1 MKKDPVNAPR
11 FTKRNKSQLFAFFI
25 QAPIAIILAILLRSC
40 TPDEKNRVKAV
51 EIANETQL
59 LLDDYIIGQMTGLE
73 RTFHKPQKK
82 GLIEEADGS
91 DWERG
96 PQTSVVRDL
105 AGKFHMIYR
114 FVWSDPGVRDLHP
127 SIGDDK
133 AHWFRRTYAYAQ
145 SEDGIRWTKPVLG
158 LIDGPIDI
166 RRAPKEKWA
175 DGIFFEPT
183 GFSKQNNL
191 DCPIAVIQDLGNF
204 GGMADPKRRYLVNV
218 LYRDDTHNFA
228 PITDAG
234 LYFATDVPDI
244 LNDPDWRGR
253 LDSVWQGPKRGP
265 RGEATHVDGF
275 DTWENLWFVC
285 PQSRLGGGWQGRG
298 GRDIARYTSKDLINW
313 SAEQVAL
320 PIAGDESCR
329 TDDWIEYM
337 DMRAFLAGG
346 LWLGQLC
353 IFHGDRTS
361 PQYMMPDREN
371 VWRKG
376 TTELRLVLSRDAG
389 KSWQRVGGKQIWL
402 PHSKEKYGYD
412 RLVFPGSPVRVGDE
426 LWLYYNAYDGDHL
439 IWNRDGTLFDKQ
451 RPSRIGRV
459 ALATMRWDGYVS
471 LDASGET
478 GKLITKLLRFKGDKL
493 WVNLDASK
501 GALKVE
507 LQDENGQAIPGFA
520 LEDCQPVQENGINL
534 SVSWQKG
541 KLSKLAGR
549 AIRVRFEIENASL
562 FAFGFTN

>member
-1 MKKDPVNAPR
+1 MKKDPNKIHR
-11 FTKRNKSQLFAFFI
+11 FIQRNKRRLFVFFI
-25 QAPIAIILAILLRSC
+25 QEPIAIIFAILLWNC
-40 TPDEKNRVKAV
+40 TPDENKQIKAV

-59 LLDDYIIGQMTGLE
+59 LLDDHIIGQMTGLE

-82 GLIEEADGS
+82 GLIKEANGS

-105 AGKFHMIYR
+105 AGNFHMIYR
-114 FVWSDPGVRDLHP
+114 FSWSDPDVRDLHP

-145 SEDGIRWTKPVLG
+145 SDDGIRWTKPVLG
-158 LIDGPIDI
+158 LIDGPTDI
-166 RRAPKEKWA
+166 RRAPNEKWV
-175 DGIFFEPT
+175 DGIFFEPV
-183 GFSKQNNL
+183 GFSKHNNL
-191 DCPIAVIQDLGNF
+191 GCPIAVIQDLGNF
-204 GGMADPKRRYLVNV
+204 GGIADPKRRYLVNV

-228 PITDAG
+228 PVTDAG
-234 LYFATDVPDI
+234 LYFAADVPDI
-244 LNDPDWRGR
+244 LNDPDWRSR
-253 LDSVWQGPKRGP
+253 LEIIWQAPRRGP
-265 RGEATHVDGF
+265 RSETTRVSGF
-275 DTWENLWFVC
+275 DARANLWFECV
-285 PQSRLGGGWQGRG
+285 QSRLGGGWQGRG

-313 SAEQVAL
+313 SDEESVL
-320 PIAGDESCR
+320 PIADDELR
-329 TDDWIEYM
+329 QPDDWIEYM
-337 DMRAFLAGG
+337 DMQVFRAGG
-346 LWLGQLC
+346 VWLGQLV

-361 PQYMMPDREN
+361 PQYQMPDREN

-376 TTELRLVLSRDAG
+376 TNELRLVASRDAG

-402 PHSKEKYGYD
+402 PHSKKKYGYD
-412 RLVFPGSPVRVGDE
+412 RMVFPGSPVRVGNE

-451 RPSRIGRV
+451 RPGRTGRV

-471 LDASGET
+471 LDAGEET
-478 GKLITKLLRFKGDKL
+478 GQLITKLLRFIGDKL

-507 LQDENGQAIPGFA
+507 LQDKKGKVIPGFA
-520 LEDCQPVQENGINL
+520 LEDCLPVQENGINV

-549 AIRVRFEIENASL
+549 AIRVRFALENASL
-562 FAFGFTN
+562 FAFGFTY

>member
-1 MKKDPVNAPR
+1 MEIYPIRTSP
-11 FTKRNKSQLFAFFI
+11 FIQRNTRRLFALYM
-25 QAPIAIILAILLRSC
+25 QAPFAIFLAILLWSC
-40 TPDEKNRVKAV
+40 APDEKNRVKTV

-59 LLDDYIIGQMTGLE
+59 LIDYYIIGEMTGLE
-73 RTFHKPQKK
+73 RTLHKPQKK
-82 GLIEEADGS
+82 GLIKEADGS

-96 PQTSVVRDL
+96 PQSSVVRDL
-105 AGKFHMIYR
+105 AGRFHMIYR
-114 FVWSDPGVRDLHP
+114 FGWSDPGVRDLHR

-133 AHWFRRTYAYAQ
+133 AHWFRRTIAYAQ

-175 DGIFFEPT
+175 DGIFFEPV

-191 DCPIAVIQDLGNF
+191 GCPIAVIQDLGNF

-228 PITDAG
+228 QITDAG
-234 LYFATDVPDI
+234 LYFAADVPDI
-244 LNDPDWRGR
+244 LNDPGWRSR
-253 LDSVWQGPKRGP
+253 LETIWQAPKRGP
-265 RGEATHVDGF
+265 RSETTRVAGF
-275 DTWENLWFVC
+275 DARENLWFECV
-285 PQSRLGGGWQGRG
+285 QSRLGGGWQEHG
-298 GRDIARYTSKDLINW
+298 GRDIARYTSEDLINW
-313 SAEQVAL
+313 SDEESAL
-320 PIAGDESCR
+320 PVAGDESCR
-329 TDDWIEYM
+329 PEDWIEYM
-337 DMRAFLAGG
+337 DMRAFRASG

-376 TTELRLVLSRDAG
+376 TTELRLVASRDAG
-389 KSWQRVGGKQIWL
+389 KSWQRVGDKQIWL

-426 LWLYYNAYDGDHL
+426 LWLYYNVYDGDHL

-451 RPSRIGRV
+451 RPSRTGRV

-471 LDASGET
+471 LDAGEET
-478 GKLITKLLRFKGDKL
+478 GQLVTKLLRFEGDKL

-501 GALKVE
+501 GALKAE
-507 LQDENGQAIPGFA
+507 LQDEKGKVIPGFA
-520 LEDCQPVQENGINL
+520 LEDCQPAKENGINL

-541 KLSKLAGR
+541 KLGKLAGR
-549 AIRVRFEIENASL
+549 TIRVRFELENASL
-562 FAFGFTN
+562 FAFGFTD